1 MWFQRRMATLAIFII
16 SLSIGQ
22 HAWAD
27 VAVLQGTRSLSIEY
41 ADQAAWAALKD
52 CRKRGYSVAVAVV
65 AQKFRLT
72 FRPGNYLKMWIV
84 VRDI

>member
-41 ADQAAWAALKD
+41 ADQAAWAAPVSYTHLTLPTT
-52 CRKRGYSVAVAVV
+52 
-65 AQKFRLT
+65 RL
-72 FRPGNYLKMWIV
+72 V
-84 VRDI
+84 